1 MKIMGGSKFEYSF
14 APPPLSKKWI
24 LELVHRAGE
33 PKAQKNI
40 LIHGSSSS
48 FPTQEQSYKSPMA
61 PNDAIALLDNTE
73 LEILDSPKVTKEVIG
88 ERPNTYTFTKAI
100 AEELVMT
107 ECQGSILVLIWREL
121 WIITIL
127 FSF

>member
-1 MKIMGGSKFEYSF
+1 
-14 APPPLSKKWI
+14 
-24 LELVHRAGE
+24 
-33 PKAQKNI
+33 
-40 LIHGSSSS
+40 
-48 FPTQEQSYKSPMA
+48 MA

-107 ECQGSILVLIWREL
+107 ECQGSILVLI
-121 WIITIL
+121 
-127 FSF
+127 

>member
-1 MKIMGGSKFEYSF
+1 M
-14 APPPLSKKWI
+14 AALQ
-24 LELVHRAGE
+24 A
-33 PKAQKNI
+33 
-40 LIHGSSSS
+40 

-73 LEILDSPKVTKEVIG
+73 LEILDSTKVTKEVIG

-107 ECQGSILVLIWREL
+107 ECQGSILVLIWRNFIQFLDLIASLDLGYESDSV
-121 WIITIL
+121 TINPNPVTRL
-127 FSF
+127 LEQSKTGHEHRCSGWALH